1 MKSTSGFI
9 ANPKRFNVAITR
21 AMALSVIVGNP
32 VHGFGFDPC
41 LKSLLAYCCAH
52 DACAGYGMD
61 AAQQDELRQFYKEK
75 VLKEQHDPYSAHGAF
90 LNDELWD
97 SGLGRCLPSCGRSLS
112 WCSYFSGF
120 VFSVSCPPP
129 PLSVLFLFRLVVVSG
144 VFVSSYLVLAP
155 PVVRFVSSRLVSCS
169 V

>member
-52 DACAGYGMD
+52 DACVGYGMD
-61 AAQQDELRQFYKEK
+61 AAQRDELRQFYKEK
-75 VLKEQHDPYSAHGAF
+75 VLKEQHDPYSTHSAF
-90 LNDELWD
+90 LNDELWE
-97 SGLGRCLPSCGRSLS
+97 SGLGQSLPLVVVLVFV
-112 WCSYFSGF
+112 FSGF
-120 VFSVSCPPP
+120 VFSVSCL
-129 PLSVLFLFRLVVVSG
+129 LSYRVSSRRCISRVLILFLLLSFFL
-144 VFVSSYLVLAP
+144 
-155 PVVRFVSSRLVSCS
+155 SRLVSFS
-169 V
+169 I